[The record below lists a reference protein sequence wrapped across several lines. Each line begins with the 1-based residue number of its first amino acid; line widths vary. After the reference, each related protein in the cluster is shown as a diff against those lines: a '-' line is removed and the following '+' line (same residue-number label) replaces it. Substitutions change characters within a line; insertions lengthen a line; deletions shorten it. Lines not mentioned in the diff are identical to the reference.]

1 MALKTMPMVHLRLI
15 IHNIYAIRLVVVI
28 YVCLNVVEGWP
39 ILLYVTANVAI
50 RRYIP
55 EY

>member
-1 MALKTMPMVHLRLI
+1 MALKTMPKVHLRLI
-15 IHNIYAIRLVVVI
+15 IHNAIRLVVVI
-28 YVCLNVVEGWP
+28 YVSLNVVEGWP
-39 ILLYVTANVAI
+39 ILLCVTVNVAT